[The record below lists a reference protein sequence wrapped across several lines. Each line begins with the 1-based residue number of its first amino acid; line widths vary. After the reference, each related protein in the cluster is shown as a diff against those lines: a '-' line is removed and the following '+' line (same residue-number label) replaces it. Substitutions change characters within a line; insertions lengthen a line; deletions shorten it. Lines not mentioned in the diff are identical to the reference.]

1 MKKIVSLFLLLMI
14 GTMVVCI
21 GAPAEEKPLGHLTK
35 LGVEEAVLNNQIRN
49 TSAFEDIPFSEYRY
63 FDTLNSMILALDS
76 GAIDGFIT
84 NEFTYD
90 FLQSRDGRYSTYSTD
105 PAHEYSFGFAML
117 LREEDQ
123 ELCNRITDAI
133 HKMKEDGTLDALKGQ
148 YVDQCIAGEEP
159 AAVRPEVFDGAVTL
173 KVALTGDIPPMDYF
187 SAAGEPIGFNTAF
200 ISEVGRRLKVN
211 IEFVSIDSGAR
222 AVSLASGES
231 DVVFWTEAANYY
243 NWDEAD
249 QEDQPENTVVTEPY
263 LSVPLWWAVLKDSP
277 VVNVYR
283 DN

>member
-14 GTMVVCI
+14 GTIGVCI

-133 HKMKEDGTLDALKGQ
+133 HKMKEDGTLDALKVQ

-159 AAVRPEVFDGAVTL
+159 AAVRPEAFDGALTL

-211 IEFVSIDSGAR
+211 IQFVSIDSGAR

-249 QEDQPENTVVTEPY
+249 QEDQPENTVMTEIY
-263 LSVPLWWAVLKDSP
+263 LPAEIRLVVLKTFPGADP
-277 VVNVYR
+277 W
-283 DN
+283 